1 MITRIVIA
9 SLLVS
14 RIALAQEPSTS
25 PPGAPPAPQQQGE
38 PDRVFSLTW
47 SPLHLILP
55 VVELTGEFKP
65 MPHFGVSV
73 IAGVGSVTDSMTK
86 VSGRALEGGGQIN
99 WYPLRDF
106 AGLDFGVEA
115 LYLSIDNVNLDS
127 SATAAGLAIGPF
139 IGYKAMFPFG
149 LTLVAQ
155 LGVEFVAAK
164 AQSSSAMADQKDV
177 IPLLNLNA
185 GWSF

>member
-14 RIALAQEPSTS
+14 RIALAED
-25 PPGAPPAPQQQGE
+25 E
-38 PDRVFSLTW
+38 PDRMVSVTW
-47 SPLHLILP
+47 SPAHLILP
-55 VVELTGEFKP
+55 MVELTGEVKP
-65 MPHFGVSV
+65 MPHVGLSV
-73 IAGVGSVTDSMTK
+73 IAGAGSVTDNMTK

-106 AGLDFGVEA
+106 AGLDLGVEA
-115 LYLSIDNVNLDS
+115 LYVSIDDVNLDS
-127 SATAAGLAIGPF
+127 AAAAAGLAIGPF
-139 IGYKAMFPFG
+139 VGYKALFPIG

-155 LGVEFVAAK
+155 VGVDFVAVH
-164 AQSSSAMADQKDV
+164 AQSSSATANQKDV
-177 IPLLNLNA
+177 VPLVNLNA